1 MLRLSKSAKV
11 VPDCCGDEN
20 ENEAEDLNE
29 HVSSRIVEKKG
40 YGHGNHVEVD
50 GREEFVEIFVKD
62 DKVKEHLSNNQQH
75 PGDDVH
81 DVPSIMT
88 TSNKELLLFQI
99 TDPNTSELRCSEPE
113 TWQLIFIGS
122 STFTDTQIER
132 DILMKEIVP
141 ILREKARPYGID
153 VVDVDMR
160 WGVKDENTDHHMTWL
175 ACSQIIERCRL
186 SSKGVFFVSLQS
198 LK

>member
-1 MLRLSKSAKV
+1 MLGLLRSAKV
-11 VPDCCGDEN
+11 VPGCNDKDEAEVLDEN
-20 ENEAEDLNE
+20 
-29 HVSSRIVEKKG
+29 VSARHGDKKG
-40 YGHGNHVEVD
+40 NYHVDHIEEN
-50 GREEFVEIFVKD
+50 GRGEFVEIFSIEEN
-62 DKVKEHLSNNQQH
+62 KVQSSTDQKTQVDTHETPPMTMNVIEPQQQ
-75 PGDDVH
+75 
-81 DVPSIMT
+81 
-88 TSNKELLLFQI
+88 LLLFQI
-99 TDPNTSELRCSEPE
+99 TNPNTSELRCSDPE

-175 ACSQIIERCRL
+175 ACSQIIERCRM